1 MAPWADAN
9 YPIPFV
15 RIETTITAFQRYPS
29 VIAEIVG
36 ERRRKASVVA
46 DSFSVVRGVQS
57 SIGYAVRV
65 VTERTKFAEGTDD
78 LLRVVH
84 LDDAVVVL
92 IADKGVTVSQTYGTR
107 GQWACASGQVAGLTG
122 TCEVLPHN
130 VLILIN
136 LDNAGV
142 VGISDKRVA
151 ILEPAGKSDTTHWI
165 VDVRVPA
172 AVLPDNLFGT
182 RDFDRAVIVLIAD
195 KNVTVFQEL
204 CAVRIV
210 ELVGPVTGEARGAV
224 LPDDFLCC
232 DINLD
237 DSLVRLIGDEHM
249 AVGKP
254 SVLHGHI
261 ELIGATAS
269 DAKLPILPDNVS
281 VAVDQDHA
289 VVGATAGIGAVR
301 RFGLAPGGSGA
312 SH

>member
-1 MAPWADAN
+1 M
-9 YPIPFV
+9 IL
-15 RIETTITAFQRYPS
+15 
-29 VIAEIVG
+29 IAEIVG
-36 ERRRKASVVA
+36 KRRRKASVVA

-57 SIGYAVRV
+57 SIGYAFRV

-107 GQWACASGQVAGLTG
+107 GQWAGASGQVASLTG
-122 TCEVLPHN
+122 ACEVLPHN

-142 VGISDKRVA
+142 VGIGDKRVA

-204 CAVRIV
+204 CAVRVV
-210 ELVGPVTGEARGAV
+210 ELVRPVAGEARGAV

-237 DSLVRLIGDEHM
+237 DSLIRLIGDEHM

-254 SVLHGHI
+254 SVLHGYI
-261 ELIGATAS
+261 
-269 DAKLPILPDNVS
+269 
-281 VAVDQDHA
+281 
-289 VVGATAGIGAVR
+289 
-301 RFGLAPGGSGA
+301 
-312 SH
+312 